1 MNNSYIYNYNNTMKK
16 NIIITGGSGRF
27 GVYLKKVRS
36 SHKLF
41 FPNKKE
47 LNILKPKSI
56 ESYLKTKKAN
66 IVIHLAGLSRPMDI
80 HNREIEKSI
89 DLNIIGTANVTKVCS
104 KKNIKLIYFSTN
116 YVYPGTKGNYAETDP
131 LLPVNNYAWSK
142 LGGEASVQLYE
153 NSLILRVCM
162 TEKPFVHDKA
172 FTNVKTS
179 FMYHDV
185 VAKILFK
192 VMNKKGILNIGGLPR
207 YIYDFAKEEKIN
219 IKRIYLKKHLDLGM
233 PINSSMNISKMKKII
248 KKSKS
253 INL

>member
-27 GVYLKKVRS
+27 GGHLKKVRS

-56 ESYLKTKKAN
+56 ESYLKAKKAN

-104 KKNIKLIYFSTN
+104 KKNVKLIYLSTH

-172 FTNVKTS
+172 FANVKTS
-179 FMYHDV
+179 FMYHEDV
-185 VAKILFK
+185 SKILFRLL
-192 VMNKKGILNIGGLPR
+192 NKKGILNLGGKSKF
-207 YIYDFAKEEKIN
+207 IFDFAKKDKKN
-219 IKRIYLKKHLDLGM
+219 IKKIYLKKKNNLGM
-233 PINSSMNISKMKKII
+233 PFNSSLNIDKLRKIL
-248 KKSKS
+248 K
-253 INL
+253 